1 MATALHVLLRAWAR
15 NCCGDKI
22 DVVRDLINNAR
33 DKHQFALVIGEN
45 VFVQRTDNICRVKEI
60 SLLWIADQEHVLLVS
75 KSICDTLQRFV
86 IEDGERDGLAF
97 VQHALACRHD
107 SCLHARLVEAKKT
120 HQLNVISAGTRAK
133 GDICFFKE
141 RMDCLACKVR
151 HASVPKGYQR
161 IVHIR

>member
-45 VFVQRTDNICRVKEI
+45 VFVKRTDNICRVKEV

-86 IEDGERDGLAF
+86 IEDRERDSLAL
-97 VQHALACRHD
+97 VQHALAGRHN
-107 SCLHARLVEAKKT
+107 SCLHTCLIEAEKT

-133 GDICFFKE
+133 SDVCFFQE
-141 RMDCLACKVR
+141 RVNSFAREVR